1 MTDDTDK
8 VHKALEARLV
18 KRIEKLEAR
27 AKDTASAA
35 KVGPA
40 FANLEKRIE
49 AQEEMVAKPGR
60 RPKSS

>member
-18 KRIEKLEAR
+18 KRIEAL
-27 AKDTASAA
+27 
-35 KVGPA
+35 
-40 FANLEKRIE
+40 
-49 AQEEMVAKPGR
+49 EEMVAKPGR